1 MPNKALSQQF
11 PRLSL
16 LLLTL
21 LWFPLEGEELGE
33 VSTKFRVLGPND
45 KIIIEAFDD
54 PAVPG
59 VTCYLSRAK
68 TGGVGGAIGIAE
80 DTSDA
85 SIACRQTAP
94 VNLAEDILNKSRDG
108 EEVFKQRTSI
118 LFKTMQVV
126 RFYDAKRNSL
136 VYMTY
141 SDKLVEGSP
150 KNSITAVP
158 LYRPPPLPATSHPPN
173 DPAATHRSSGIHAG
187 GSLSIT

>member
-1 MPNKALSQQF
+1 MLNIDRSKRYPI
-11 PRLSL
+11 LSL
-16 LLLTL
+16 LLSMLFASL
-21 LWFPLEGEELGE
+21 LQGEELGQ
-33 VSTKFRVLGPND
+33 VSTKFRVVGPND

-94 VNLAEDILNKSRDG
+94 VHLPDDILNKTRDG

-126 RFYDAKRNSL
+126 RFYDAKRNAL

-158 LYRPPPLPATSHPPN
+158 LYRPA
-173 DPAATHRSSGIHAG
+173 HAPTPG
-187 GSLSIT
+187 QAGQ

>member
-1 MPNKALSQQF
+1 MQN
-11 PRLSL
+11 RII
-16 LLLTL
+16 LTL
-21 LWFPLEGEELGE
+21 LLIALSAPLPAERLGS

-45 KIIIEAFDD
+45 KVVIEAFDD
-54 PAVPG
+54 PEVAG

-68 TGGVGGAIGIAE
+68 TGGMSGAVGLAE

-85 SIACRQTAP
+85 SIACRQTGP
-94 VNLAEDILNKSRDG
+94 VTLPPDIKNKQRDG

-126 RFYDAKRNSL
+126 RFYDAKRNTL
-136 VYMTY
+136 IYLTY

-158 LYRPPPLPATSHPPN
+158 LYQ
-173 DPAATHRSSGIHAG
+173 AG
-187 GSLSIT
+187 TLQQP

>member
-1 MPNKALSQQF
+1 MPKEARIRQF
-11 PRLSL
+11 PITSL

-21 LWFPLEGEELGE
+21 LASSLQGEELGE

-45 KIIIEAFDD
+45 KIVIEAFDD

-85 SIACRQTAP
+85 SIACRQTGQ

-126 RFYDAKRNSL
+126 RFYDAKRNTL

-141 SDKLVEGSP
+141 SDKLVDGSP

-158 LYRPPPLPATSHPPN
+158 LYRPPPLPASSQ
-173 DPAATHRSSGIHAG
+173 PAR
-187 GSLSIT
+187 